1 MVPLK
6 SLFQKMTRVARDASK
21 KLNKKIKLTISGENT
36 ELDRVLMEK
45 LADPLV
51 HMIRNAVDHGIES
64 SAKTRLAAGKSETGN
79 IFLKAYYKGGSIIIE
94 LQDDGKGLDK
104 DMIIQKAVEQGM
116 YVNPEGMSDEEI
128 YELIFAPGFSTAQSV
143 SNMSGRGVG
152 MDVVRRN
159 ISELRGRIEVISNLG
174 QGTTFR
180 MILPLTLAII
190 DGMVNKIGNGDFI
203 IPTLSI
209 LETLNPAE
217 VEMIK
222 SGGAGSGRVF
232 KLRNRL
238 IPMMNIKQFYGI
250 YDEYEGIRQP
260 SIIVLQDMNRVA
272 AIEVDQLVGQQ
283 QIVIKSLGKAL
294 GTVEGFSGAAIMS
307 DGTVGMIIDVPTI
320 LRGVHSKIETLIK
333 S

>member
-1 MVPLK
+1 ML
-6 SLFQKMTRVARDASK
+6 
-21 KLNKKIKLTISGENT
+21 LTT
-36 ELDRVLMEK
+36 
-45 LADPLV
+45 A
-51 HMIRNAVDHGIES
+51 
-64 SAKTRLAAGKSETGN
+64 
-79 IFLKAYYKGGSIIIE
+79 LKALQKQDWP
-94 LQDDGKGLDK
+94 QDDGKGLDK